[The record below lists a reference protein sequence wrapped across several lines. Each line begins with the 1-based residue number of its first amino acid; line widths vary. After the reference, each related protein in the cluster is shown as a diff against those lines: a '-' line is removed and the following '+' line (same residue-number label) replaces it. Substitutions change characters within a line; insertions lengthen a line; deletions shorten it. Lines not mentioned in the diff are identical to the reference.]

1 MIINFLTELH
11 EGLNEDVNSSNLDWL
26 KEQFLSDLK
35 SSTRRWASN
44 LEVKSAEAIDNS
56 SLKVKATITL
66 DLGELESDMDFDD
79 LYGDDFD
86 GYSVPDDAGEK
97 FIENLNED
105 LVGELIFTKPDDI
118 DVIYECELEDY
129 TFDNDTYV
137 KIDSAPRTYDDPGY
151 FDWEINGYFEIDVEF
166 KLAPKAN

>member
-1 MIINFLTELH
+1 MFLDFLERLQESLT
-11 EGLNEDVNSSNLDWL
+11 EDVNTPNLDWL
-26 KEQFLSDLK
+26 KEQFLSDLE
-35 SSTRRWASN
+35 SCTHSWASN
-44 LEVKSAEAIDNS
+44 LEVKSAEVIDNS
-56 SLKVKATITL
+56 SLKIKATITL

-86 GYSVPDDAGEK
+86 GYSVPTARGEN
-97 FIENLNED
+97 FIENINEE
-105 LVGELIFTKPDDI
+105 LVGEVIFTKPDDT

-151 FDWEINGYFEIDVEF
+151 FDWEIHGYFEIDVEF
-166 KLAPKAN
+166 KLTPKAN